1 MVLLQRALSSLSVDL
16 ILLPPPPHPAA
27 EGLQRRCDLFGQILM
42 SSHSNTTSPALSLS
56 DFRRRRAINFP
67 FCDFVPAAA
76 GCGTNTMLNGMKS
89 GKGRL
94 IWEGRGENLSRYIA
108 SLGRMLFLSFF
119 SHPTGS

>member
-1 MVLLQRALSSLSVDL
+1 MIYLAKFSCHPTL
-16 ILLPPPPHPAA
+16 IPLP
-27 EGLQRRCDLFGQILM
+27 Q
-42 SSHSNTTSPALSLS
+42 LSLS
-56 DFRRRRAINFP
+56 LISGDGAQLIFP
-67 FCDFVPAAA
+67 FVISCPSAAA